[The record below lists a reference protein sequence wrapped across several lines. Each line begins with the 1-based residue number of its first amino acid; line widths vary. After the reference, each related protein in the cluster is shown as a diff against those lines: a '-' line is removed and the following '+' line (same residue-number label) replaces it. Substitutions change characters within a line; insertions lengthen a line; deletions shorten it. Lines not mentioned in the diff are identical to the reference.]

1 MLIAAVC
8 LQITIVFFQ
17 LKINISQIYV
27 TNKFFFIYWIIHILI
42 RIPNYCFFFYIKFS
56 YIFFFNYMNEYY
68 VRKTYIDLK
77 KQKQIFCSLRC
88 SHVPTRWRMYN
99 VYVNV

>member
-1 MLIAAVC
+1 
-8 LQITIVFFQ
+8 
-17 LKINISQIYV
+17 
-27 TNKFFFIYWIIHILI
+27 
-42 RIPNYCFFFYIKFS
+42 
-56 YIFFFNYMNEYY
+56 MNEYY